1 MLAAWETLASRIRRV
16 TDMLRPTW
24 RIRDLRLILVGVMFI
39 LAWAGIG
46 YRLFQV
52 QVVEAA
58 EFEADGNNQRI
69 KYEDDP
75 AKRGTIYDRDFI
87 ELAVSVDLPSVIA
100 DPSLL
105 ADPFE
110 TAQVLAPLVGGSVA
124 EIADRLDNPESR
136 FAYVARYI
144 SADQEQQ
151 VQAEIDSLAEC
162 RKEEDPATCS
172 YAVDGI
178 YLRNEPLRVYPSG
191 DLAAQV
197 LGLVQQDNQEGL
209 EGLEAL
215 YDDLLTGTPGTK
227 VLERDPAGIP
237 IPLGELL
244 IEPAVAGVDLRTTID
259 REIQY
264 IAQEAAA
271 QAVVDTGALSATIVV
286 LAPRT
291 GEILAMAS
299 APTFDPN
306 DRTSI
311 GVAIA
316 QGALRNRAVT
326 DVFEPGS
333 TLKVATVSA
342 ALDAGIVTP
351 QDSWLVP
358 AAYEVDGKEDPY
370 TDVNRKD
377 DRIMS
382 VAQILT
388 KSSNVGTIQIQE
400 KLGNELHHQYLEA
413 FGLGQATT
421 DSIPGEVDGKLRP
434 LRDWV
439 SATAGAS
446 TAIGYRVDVTA
457 LQMAA
462 LFGTVANNGIW
473 IEPHVVSELI
483 HPDGS
488 RDVTVPRERPV
499 ISEKT
504 AQQMRELLQGVVEHG
519 TGHRAS
525 VESFAVGG
533 KTGTTEKFLPEQMAY
548 SEYDRI
554 ASFIG
559 IAPID
564 NPEIV
569 IAVVLDSPHGELEE
583 DGATVDLRFGGVSA
597 APVFARVV
605 EAALQALGVAPDGR

>member
-1 MLAAWETLASRIRRV
+1 
-16 TDMLRPTW
+16 MLRPTW
-24 RIRDLRLILVGVMFI
+24 RIRDLRLVLVGVMFV
-39 LAWAGIG
+39 LAWLGIG

-58 EFEADGNNQRI
+58 TFEESGNNQRI
-69 KYEDDP
+69 RYEDDP

-100 DPSLL
+100 NPSALEDPY
-105 ADPFE
+105 E
-110 TAQVLAPLVGGSVA
+110 TAQVLAPLVGGSVG
-124 EIADRLDNPESR
+124 EIAQRLDNPESK
-136 FAYVARYI
+136 FAYVARHI
-144 SADQEQQ
+144 TTD
-151 VQAEIDSLAEC
+151 QAEEVQQELDELAEC
-162 RKEEDPATCS
+162 LRSEDKSGCS

-197 LGLVQQDNQEGL
+197 LGLVQQDNQMGL
-209 EGLEAL
+209 EGLEAR

-244 IEPAVAGVDLRTTID
+244 IEPAVPGVDIRTTID

-264 IAQEAAA
+264 AAQQAAA
-271 QAVVDTGALSATIVV
+271 DAVTRTGAQSATIVV
-286 LAPRT
+286 LYPKT

-306 DRTSI
+306 DRGSI
-311 GVAIA
+311 SEAIEA
-316 QGALRNRAVT
+316 GALRNRAVT

-333 TLKVATVSA
+333 TLKVATVAA
-342 ALDAGIVTP
+342 ALDTGIVTP
-351 QDSWLVP
+351 QDTWWVP

-370 TDVNRKD
+370 TDVSRTEG
-377 DRIMS
+377 RMMS
-382 VAQILT
+382 VAEIIT
-388 KSSNVGTIQIQE
+388 NSSNVGTIQIQE
-400 KLGNELHHQYLEA
+400 KLGNALHHQYLET
-413 FGLGQATT
+413 FGLGQVTGE
-421 DSIPGEVDGKLRP
+421 SLPGENPGLLRP
-434 LRDWV
+434 LSDWV

-462 LFGTVANNGIW
+462 LFGTVANDGIW
-473 IEPHVVSELI
+473 IEPHIVSELI
-483 HPDGS
+483 NPDGS
-488 RDVTVPRERPV
+488 RDVAVPRQRPV
-499 ISEKT
+499 IGEDT
-504 AQQMRELLQGVVEHG
+504 ARQMRELLQGVVEQG
-519 TGHRAS
+519 TGRRAAIDG
-525 VESFAVGG
+525 FAVGG
-533 KTGTTEKFLPEQMAY
+533 KTGTTEKFLPEQMVY
-548 SEYDRI
+548 SEEDRI

-569 IAVVLDSPHGELEE
+569 VAVVLDSPHGEVEE
-583 DGATVDLRFGGVSA
+583 DGTTVKLKFGGVSA
-597 APVFARVV
+597 APVFARVA

>member
-1 MLAAWETLASRIRRV
+1 
-16 TDMLRPTW
+16 MLRPTW
-24 RIRDLRLILVGVMFI
+24 RSRDLRLVFVGVIFI

-58 EFEADGNNQRI
+58 EFEESGNNQRI

-100 DPSLL
+100 DPSLIE
-105 ADPFE
+105 DPFE

-124 EIADRLDNPESR
+124 EIAGRLDDPESR

-144 SADQEQQ
+144 TADQEEQ
-151 VQAEIDSLAEC
+151 VQAEIETLTEC
-162 RKEEDPATCS
+162 RRGEDPTACS
-172 YAVDGI
+172 YAVDGV

-215 YDDLLTGTPGTK
+215 YNDLLTGTPGTK

-244 IEPAVAGVDLRTTID
+244 IEPAVSGVDIRTTID

-271 QAVVDTGALSATIVV
+271 QAVADTGALAATIVV
-286 LAPRT
+286 YAPRT

-306 DRTSI
+306 DRASI
-311 GVAIA
+311 GAAIA

-333 TLKVATVSA
+333 TLKVATVAA
-342 ALDAGIVTP
+342 ALNEGIVTP

-370 TDVNRKD
+370 TDVKRQD
-377 DRIMS
+377 DRVMS
-382 VAQILT
+382 VAEIIT
-388 KSSNVGTIQIQE
+388 TSSNVGTIQIQE
-400 KLGNELHHQYLEA
+400 RLGNDLHHQYLEA

-421 DSIPGEVDGKLRP
+421 DSIPGEVAGLLRP
-434 LRDWV
+434 LQDWV

-462 LFGTVANNGIW
+462 LFGTVANDGIW

-488 RDVTVPRERPV
+488 RDVIVPRERPV

-504 AQQMRELLQGVVEHG
+504 AQQMRELVQGVVEHG
-519 TGHRAS
+519 TGHRAAVS
-525 VESFAVGG
+525 AFAVGG
-533 KTGTTEKFLPEQMAY
+533 KTGTTEKFVPEQMSY
-548 SEYDRI
+548 SEEDRI

-569 IAVVLDSPHGELEE
+569 IAVVLDSPHGEVEE
-583 DGATVDLRFGGVSA
+583 NGVTVDRRFGGVSA
-597 APVFARVV
+597 APVFARVA